1 MNFNKPLIIAL
12 AMASLLWLAYV
23 GVKAVQHTSYLNGYA
38 DAKAD
43 SAQATS
49 RALEAQYQQLNAEFN
64 RQLGQAN
71 KAVTALRQA
80 NQAIA
85 KREQQLRQEINHVTT
100 HYRDTPAAR
109 PEPLPECIFTTGF
122 VGLYN
127 QAISPAK
134 PGAAAV
140 PAATPAAGA
149 NRAASTTAPVA
160 ATADPLQ
167 PSNIGQRDILQHITE
182 YGSRCQQIETQLIQL
197 LDYLEKIN
205 NRSTADGS

>member
-12 AMASLLWLAYV
+12 AMASLLWLAYA

-140 PAATPAAGA
+140 PATAPAAGA
-149 NRAASTTAPVA
+149 NRTPGTAPA
-160 ATADPLQ
+160 AAAGVDPLK
-167 PSNIGQRDILQHITE
+167 PSAITQRDILAHITA
-182 YGSRCQQIETQLIQL
+182 YGSRCQTIETQLNQL
-197 LDYLEKIN
+197 LDYLEHIN
-205 NRSTADGS
+205 HREAA

>member
-127 QAISPAK
+127 HAISPAK
-134 PGAAAV
+134 PGTAAV

-149 NRAASTTAPVA
+149 NRAPSTAAVA
-160 ATADPLQ
+160 AASIDPLK
-167 PSNIGQRDILQHITE
+167 PSAITQRDILAHITA
-182 YGSRCQQIETQLIQL
+182 YGSRCQAIEGQLNQL
-197 LDYLEKIN
+197 LDYLEHIN
-205 NRSTADGS
+205 HREAA